1 MPTKLHVWQTLT
13 NMLVKEI
20 LRDAKSQL
28 AESGITEVDAEHLL
42 AHVLGVSRMDLHN
55 SVLVESTLL
64 GIEDKDVLEEQF
76 YDLLDR
82 RLNFEPLQYLT
93 GVAGF
98 RYLNIEV
105 GPGVLVPRPES
116 ELLVEAVLQHIENLP
131 APVSVID
138 LGAGSGA
145 LSLAIATEAPTTRV
159 IAVEKSPEALVWL
172 KKNVSVIAENVRVVE
187 GDVADVLPG
196 IKCDVVIANP
206 PYVPDSQALPRDVA
220 GFEPHIA
227 LFGGPT
233 GMEIPKIFIA
243 AAARLLK
250 NGGVLVIEHTE
261 EQGVAIADALSVDFL
276 EIALHDDLVGR
287 PRWTSAVRR

>member
-1 MPTKLHVWQTLT
+1 M
-13 NMLVKEI
+13 EI
-20 LRDAKSQL
+20 KALLRVAKSQL
-28 AESGITEVDAEHLL
+28 AESGINEVDAEHLL
-42 AHVLGVSRMDLHN
+42 AHVLGLTRMDLHN
-55 SVLVESTLL
+55 SVLVESTIATISDIDV
-64 GIEDKDVLEEQF
+64 IEAQF
-76 YDLLDR
+76 FDLLDR
-82 RLNFEPLQYLT
+82 RLNHEPLQYLT
-93 GVAGF
+93 GVAPF
-98 RYLNIEV
+98 RYLEIQV

-116 ELLVEAVLQHIENLP
+116 ELLVEAVLQHIANLP

-145 LSLAIATEAPTTRV
+145 LSLAIATEAPTARV
-159 IAVEKSPEALVWL
+159 IAVEKSPEAIFWL

-196 IKCDVVIANP
+196 VKCDVVIANP
-206 PYVPDSQALPRDVA
+206 PYIPDDQNLPLDVA

-233 GMEIPKIFIA
+233 GMELPRLFIT

-250 NGGVLVIEHTE
+250 NSGVLVIEHTE
-261 EQGVAIADALSVDFL
+261 AQAIAIAGELAVDF
-276 EIALHDDLVGR
+276 EDIAVHDDLVGR

>member
-1 MPTKLHVWQTLT
+1 MEIKS
-13 NMLVKEI
+13 I

-28 AESGITEVDAEHLL
+28 AESGISEVDAEHLL
-42 AHVLGVSRMDLHN
+42 AHLLGLSRMDLHN
-55 SVLVESTLL
+55 PVLVESTLATI
-64 GIEDKDVLEEQF
+64 GDTEVIEEAF
-76 YDLLDR
+76 YNLLDR
-82 RLNFEPLQYLT
+82 RLNFEPVQYLI
-93 GVAGF
+93 GSAPF
-98 RYLNIEV
+98 RYLDIEV

-116 ELLVEAVLQHIENLP
+116 ELLVEAVLQHISNLP

-145 LSLAIATEAPTTRV
+145 LSLAIATEAPSTRV

-187 GDVADVLPG
+187 GDVAEVLPG
-196 IKCDVVIANP
+196 VKCDVVIANP
-206 PYVPDSQALPRDVA
+206 PYIPDEQELPRDVL

-233 GMEIPKIFIA
+233 GMELPRRFIQ

-250 NGGVLVIEHTE
+250 PAGVLVIEHTE
-261 EQGVAIADALSVDFL
+261 DQAIAIAGELAVDF
-276 EIALHDDLVGR
+276 EDIAVHEDLVGR

>member
-1 MPTKLHVWQTLT
+1 
-13 NMLVKEI
+13 
-20 LRDAKSQL
+20 
-28 AESGITEVDAEHLL
+28 
-42 AHVLGVSRMDLHN
+42 MDLHN
-55 SVLVESTLL
+55 SVLVESTIATISDIDV
-64 GIEDKDVLEEQF
+64 IEAQF
-76 YDLLDR
+76 FDLLDR
-82 RLNFEPLQYLT
+82 RLNHEPLQYLT
-93 GVAGF
+93 GVAPF
-98 RYLNIEV
+98 RYLEIQV

-116 ELLVEAVLQHIENLP
+116 ELLVEAVLQHIANLP

-145 LSLAIATEAPTTRV
+145 LSLAIATEAPTARV
-159 IAVEKSPEALVWL
+159 IAVEKSPEAIFWL

-196 IKCDVVIANP
+196 VKCDVVIANP
-206 PYVPDSQALPRDVA
+206 PYIPDDQNLPRDVA

-233 GMEIPKIFIA
+233 GMELPRLFIT

-250 NGGVLVIEHTE
+250 NSGVLVIEHTE
-261 EQGVAIADALSVDFL
+261 AQAIAIAGELAVDF
-276 EIALHDDLVGR
+276 EDIAVHDDLVGR